1 MEEHSHIFV
10 FTDGSCR
17 GNPGPMGIG
26 IVIIPNIN
34 DMNTI
39 VKFGKKIGN
48 GTNNIA
54 ELTAIKIGIE
64 NALKYNKPIIL
75 FTDSEY
81 SINVVTGRYKAK
93 ANIDLINDIQKLIKL
108 NSIQIKYVKG
118 HDKNVFNNIAD
129 SLATQYS
136 K

>member
-1 MEEHSHIFV
+1 MSNNTIV
-10 FTDGSCR
+10 YTDGSCR

-26 IVIIPNIN
+26 VVIIPDIN
-34 DMNTI
+34 NTDSI
-39 VKFGKKIGN
+39 VKIGKYIGH

-64 NALKYNKPIIL
+64 TAIQYNKPIL
-75 FTDSEY
+75 LYTDSLY
-81 SINVVTGRYKAK
+81 SVNVVTGRYKSK
-93 ANIDLINDIQKLIKL
+93 VNVQLINEIKDLIKKYRV
-108 NSIQIKYVKG
+108 QIGHVKG
-118 HDKNVFNNIAD
+118 HDKNVFNNMAD

>member
-64 NALKYNKPIIL
+64 KALK
-75 FTDSEY
+75 Y

-93 ANIDLINDIQKLIKL
+93 ANVDLINDIQKLIKL
-108 NSIQIKYVKG
+108 NSIQIRYVKG

>member
-1 MEEHSHIFV
+1 MSNNIIV
-10 FTDGSCR
+10 YTDGSCR

-26 IVIIPNIN
+26 VVIIPDIN
-34 DMNTI
+34 NTDSI
-39 VKFGKKIGN
+39 VKMGKYIGH

-64 NALKYNKPIIL
+64 TAIQYNKPIL
-75 FTDSEY
+75 LYTDSLY
-81 SINVVTGRYKAK
+81 SVNVVTGRYKSK
-93 ANIDLINDIQKLIKL
+93 VNVQLINEIKDLIKKYRV
-108 NSIQIKYVKG
+108 QIGHVKG
-118 HDKNVFNNIAD
+118 HDKNVFNNMAD